1 MQISEDRRTEM
12 TKDTS
17 VDFHI
22 LLTFGKYDDK
32 DSDDSSNNG
41 LHGEVME
48 NTFHQRFCHHLNNPG
63 WRSWEIFNIVS
74 FVKSLSV
81 YGYFFDS
88 FCLAEQK

>member
-32 DSDDSSNNG
+32 DSDDSNSNG
-41 LHGEVME
+41 LHREVTE

-63 WRSWEIFNIVS
+63 WRSLLGNH
-74 FVKSLSV
+74 
-81 YGYFFDS
+81 
-88 FCLAEQK
+88 